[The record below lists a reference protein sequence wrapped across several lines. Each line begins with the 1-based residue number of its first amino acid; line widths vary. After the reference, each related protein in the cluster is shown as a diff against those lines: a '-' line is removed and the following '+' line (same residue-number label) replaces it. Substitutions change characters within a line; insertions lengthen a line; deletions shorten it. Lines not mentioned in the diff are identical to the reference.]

1 MGPLQYIHTAIKKT
15 LSQPVKE
22 DGFRQMR
29 AAKCNRDGRLKCLR
43 ASSVFGGAAQ
53 WAVERYPGG
62 LFDGLMETDLLQTDT

>member
-53 WAVERYPGG
+53 
-62 LFDGLMETDLLQTDT
+62 